1 MSDYVTHPSMDILSE
16 VNNYIEGKTIV
27 LGVTASVAL
36 YRSLDLA
43 RWLLRRGARVITVM
57 TPEAA
62 KLVSP
67 EMFHWASGGPVYTGF
82 TGGVEHISIA
92 RAASAMVVAPATLST
107 LAKIAHGVVD
117 NPVALAAVS
126 IMGYGKPVIAVP
138 AMHGNMYESPQ
149 AREVVDRLRSQG
161 VLVVDPKIE
170 GGVAKYPDTH
180 AVGRIT
186 AAQARKGLRDLEGI
200 RALVTLGSTREW
212 IDRVRFI
219 SNPSSGVMG
228 LEAAL
233 ELYARGAEVDVVA
246 GYTSVEIP
254 HLFNTVKTETTEDM
268 AAAVEELTSKREYD
282 AVVAAA
288 APVDFRPAGAFEGKI
303 RSGQRLVL
311 ELEPTPKVL
320 EGIARRPKVLV
331 AFAAEYVDNLDSL
344 RDPALEKMEKYD
356 ADLVV
361 ANRVGVE
368 GVGFASPLLDVL
380 MLDKSGEAV
389 LKGSFH
395 KEIVAAVIADEI
407 AKLLSR

>member
-1 MSDYVTHPSMDILSE
+1 MDGDLAHPSMDILYE
-16 VNNYIEGKTIV
+16 VNDYLKGKTIV

-43 RWLLRRGARVITVM
+43 RWMLRRGARVITIM

-67 EMFHWASGGPVYTGF
+67 EMFHWAAGSPVYTGF
-82 TGGVEHISIA
+82 TGGVEHISTA
-92 RAASAMVVAPATLST
+92 REASAMVVAPATLST
-107 LAKIAHGVVD
+107 LAKIAYGVAD

-126 IMGYGKPVIAVP
+126 IMGYGKPVVAVP
-138 AMHGNMYESPQ
+138 AMHGNMYDSPQ
-149 AREVVDRLRSQG
+149 AREVVAKLRSQG
-161 VLVVDPKIE
+161 VLVVEPKLE
-170 GGVAKYPDTH
+170 KGVAKYPETH
-180 AVGRIT
+180 AVGRV
-186 AAQARKGLRDLEGI
+186 AAALARRGSRDLEGV
-200 RALVTLGSTREW
+200 RALVTLGATREW
-212 IDRVRFI
+212 LDRVRFI

-246 GYTSVEIP
+246 GHASVEIP
-254 HLFNTVKTETTEDM
+254 HLFKVVRVNTTEDM
-268 AAAVEELTSKREYD
+268 AAAVEELTSMKEYD

-288 APVDFRPAGAFEGKI
+288 APVDFRPAGKFEGKI

-320 EGIARRPKVLV
+320 DSIARKPGVLV
-331 AFAAEYVDNLDSL
+331 AFAAEYVESVDSL
-344 RDPALEKMEKYD
+344 HGPAMEKLEKYN

-368 GVGFASPLLDVL
+368 GVASPAPSWRFLCLTGVGGL
-380 MLDKSGEAV
+380 C
-389 LKGSFH
+389 LK
-395 KEIVAAVIADEI
+395 A
-407 AKLLSR
+407 LSTRRLSPRR